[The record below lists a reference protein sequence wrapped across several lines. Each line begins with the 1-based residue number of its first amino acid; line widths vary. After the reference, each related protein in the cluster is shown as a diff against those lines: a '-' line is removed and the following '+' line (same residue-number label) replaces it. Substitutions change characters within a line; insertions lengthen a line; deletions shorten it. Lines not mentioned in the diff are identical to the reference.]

1 MFCRSYLNRTT
12 DPADHVGRLYLDQ
25 KTKKWKR
32 NYEIGNLRSPLVKEK
47 NKKCSVTLTNMFRY
61 MFQPIPFLE
70 LERKVSELGKEND
83 DLRSENSL
91 LKNTLSSIMKK

>member
-1 MFCRSYLNRTT
+1 
-12 DPADHVGRLYLDQ
+12 
-25 KTKKWKR
+25 
-32 NYEIGNLRSPLVKEK
+32 
-47 NKKCSVTLTNMFRY
+47 MFRY